1 VCAALDVTPG
11 LLQHRLTMPEGTD
24 MIELSDRDTGTLIA
38 TIDEDTFEQLSRSLA
53 SEHGDDRDWWIEAG
67 TLSVLANAG
76 VDHGLLKVLGAA
88 LGEREGMEVA
98 WKRPA

>member
-1 VCAALDVTPG
+1 
-11 LLQHRLTMPEGTD
+11 

-38 TIDEDTFEQLSRSLA
+38 SIDDATFESLARVLA

-67 TLSVLANAG
+67 TLSVLGAAG
-76 VDHGLLKVLGAA
+76 VEHGLLKVLGAA

-98 WKRPA
+98 WTRRE

>member
-1 VCAALDVTPG
+1 
-11 LLQHRLTMPEGTD
+11 

-38 TIDEDTFEQLSRSLA
+38 TVDEATFEQLARSLA
-53 SEHGDDRDWWIEAG
+53 SEHGEDRDWWIEAG
-67 TLSVLANAG
+67 TLAVLAAAG
-76 VDHGLLKVLGAA
+76 LDHGLLKVLGAA